1 MLNLLQDVMNN
12 HILEKLRGGMI
23 VSCQSEGEDP
33 FNADPNYMG
42 LFAKAAEM
50 GGAVGIRTQGIEKL
64 KAIKKATNIP
74 VIGLIKSQFS
84 DGTVRITGSYKEVEE
99 LIASGSDIIAIDGT
113 FRKREGLDGPHFIKS
128 VKDSYGC
135 IVLADIATCL
145 EAKACEECGAD
156 AISTTLNGYT
166 PETFSIVE
174 GPNLYVLEEI
184 LRTVQIPVFAEGRY
198 NKPED
203 AQIAMEMGA
212 YGVISGTALTRP
224 RVITK
229 WFVEAVEKGKKLNKV
244 MKL

>member
-1 MLNLLQDVMNN
+1 MQKS
-12 HILEKLRGGMI
+12 ILDQLKGGMI

-33 FNADPNYMG
+33 FNADPYYMG

-64 KAIKKATNIP
+64 KAIKQITDLP
-74 VIGLIKSQFS
+74 VIGLLKSQFP
-84 DGTVRITGSYKEVEE
+84 DGTVCITGSYKEVED
-99 LIASGSDIIAIDGT
+99 LLAAGSDIVAIDGT
-113 FRKREGLDGPHFIKS
+113 FREREGLDGPSFIKL
-128 VKDSYGC
+128 VKERYGC
-135 IVLADIATCL
+135 VVLADIATCS
-145 EAKACEECGAD
+145 EAKACEDSGAD

-166 PETFSIVE
+166 PETLSSVD

-184 LRTVQIPVFAEGRY
+184 LGNVKIPVFAEGRY

-229 WFVEAVEKGKKLNKV
+229 WFVDAVEKGKLLKSK
-244 MKL
+244 